1 MTRYALRLLEDQL
14 RAGASSP
21 ASLPAANRVMYVVDG
36 EVTVNAGGNA
46 KSVTLNT
53 AWYGAGPC
61 TITCGAHGARL
72 WRWELVSL
80 PVKHD
85 GLLAGEAV
93 SSTEKLSHEVTLETH
108 NQYLM
113 RCDRVDFSPGQIT
126 ATHTHPGPGIRCLLF
141 GEFRVQVNDKQTL
154 VHPGGAWF
162 ERGPDPVYAV
172 ASDTEP
178 AAFVR
183 VMILPRELK
192 GKRTI
197 RLVRPEDQEKRSQ
210 KYTIFLDEEIDL

>member
-1 MTRYALRLLEDQL
+1 MTRYAFRLLEDKL
-14 RAGASSP
+14 RAGAASP
-21 ASLPAANRVMYVVDG
+21 AMLPAANRVIYVVDG
-36 EVTVNAGGNA
+36 EVVATAGSNV
-46 KSVTLNT
+46 KSITTNT

-61 TITCGAHGARL
+61 TISCGAHRARL
-72 WRWELVSL
+72 WRWELVSHL
-80 PVKHD
+80 VEHD

-93 SSTEKLSHEVTLETH
+93 SSTEKLSHEVMLETH

-141 GEFRVQVNDKQTL
+141 GEFTVQVHEKQT
-154 VHPGGAWF
+154 VVRPGEAWF
-162 ERGPDPVYAV
+162 ERGPDPVFAV
-172 ASDTEP
+172 ASATEP
-178 AAFVR
+178 AAFAR
-183 VMILPRELK
+183 VMILPREFK

-197 RLVRPEDQEKRSQ
+197 RLVRPEDQEKRSL

>member
-1 MTRYALRLLEDQL
+1 MTRYAFRLLEDKL
-14 RAGASSP
+14 RAGAASP
-21 ASLPAANRVMYVVDG
+21 AMLPAANRVIYVVDG
-36 EVTVNAGGNA
+36 EVVATAGSNV
-46 KSVTLNT
+46 KSITTNT

-61 TITCGAHGARL
+61 TISCGAHSARL
-72 WRWELVSL
+72 WRWELVSHL
-80 PVKHD
+80 VEHD

-126 ATHTHPGPGIRCLLF
+126 ATHTHPGAGIRCLLF
-141 GEFRVQVNDKQTL
+141 GEFTVQLHEKQT
-154 VHPGGAWF
+154 VVRPGGAWF

-172 ASDTEP
+172 ASATEP

-183 VMILPRELK
+183 VMILPREFK

-197 RLVRPEDQEKRSQ
+197 QLVRPEAQGKRSQ

>member
-1 MTRYALRLLEDQL
+1 MTRYALRLVEDQL
-14 RAGASSP
+14 LAGATSP
-21 ASLPAANRVMYVVDG
+21 ASFPAANRVMYVVDG
-36 EVTVNAGGNA
+36 EITVTAGSNA
-46 KSVTLNT
+46 KSITTNT
-53 AWYGAGPC
+53 AWYVDGPC
-61 TITCGAHGARL
+61 TIACGAYGARL
-72 WRWELVSL
+72 WRWELVSH
-80 PVKHD
+80 PVQHD
-85 GLLAGEAV
+85 GLHAGDALA
-93 SSTEKLSHEVTLETH
+93 STEKLSHEVTLETH

-141 GEFRVQVNDKQTL
+141 GEFTVQVHEKQT
-154 VHPGGAWF
+154 VVRPGEAWF
-162 ERGPDPVYAV
+162 ERGPDPVFAV

-183 VMILPRELK
+183 VMILPREFK

-197 RLVRPEDQEKRSQ
+197 RLVRPEDQEKRSL

>member
-1 MTRYALRLLEDQL
+1 M
-14 RAGASSP
+14 
-21 ASLPAANRVMYVVDG
+21 LPAANRVIYVVDG
-36 EVTVNAGGNA
+36 KVVATAGGNV
-46 KSVTLNT
+46 KSITTNT

-61 TITCGAHGARL
+61 AISCGARGARL
-72 WRWELVSL
+72 WRWELVSH
-80 PVKHD
+80 PVQHD
-85 GLLAGEAV
+85 GLPVWDAV
-93 SSTEKLSHEVTLETH
+93 ASTEKLSHEVTLEPH

-141 GEFRVQVNDKQTL
+141 GEFTVHVHEKQT
-154 VHPGGAWF
+154 VVRPGEAWF

-183 VMILPRELK
+183 VMILPREFK

-197 RLVRPEDQEKRSQ
+197 RLVRPEDQEKRSL

>member
-1 MTRYALRLLEDQL
+1 MTRYAFRLLEDQL
-14 RAGASSP
+14 RAGAASP
-21 ASLPAANRVMYVVDG
+21 AMLPAANRVIYVVDG
-36 EVTVNAGGNA
+36 EVTVTAGSNV
-46 KSVTLNT
+46 KSITTNT
-53 AWYGAGPC
+53 AWYGAAPC
-61 TITCGAHGARL
+61 TISCGAHGARL
-72 WRWELVSL
+72 WRWELVSR
-80 PVKHD
+80 PVQHD
-85 GLLAGEAV
+85 GLLAGETF

-141 GEFRVQVNDKQTL
+141 GEFTVQVNDKQTL
-154 VHPGGAWF
+154 VHPGEAWF

-183 VMILPRELK
+183 VMILPREFK

>member
-1 MTRYALRLLEDQL
+1 MTRYALRLVEDQL
-14 RAGASSP
+14 RAGATSP
-21 ASLPAANRVMYVVDG
+21 ATLPAANRVIYVVDG
-36 EVTVNAGGNA
+36 EVVATAGSNV
-46 KSVTLNT
+46 KSITTNT
-53 AWYGAGPC
+53 AWYSAGPC
-61 TITCGAHGARL
+61 TIACGAHGARL
-72 WRWELVSL
+72 WRWELVSH
-80 PVKHD
+80 PVQHD
-85 GLLAGEAV
+85 GLPVGDAAA
-93 SSTEKLSHEVTLETH
+93 SSEKLSHEVTLEPH

-141 GEFRVQVNDKQTL
+141 GEFTVQVHEKQT
-154 VHPGGAWF
+154 VVRPGGAWF
-162 ERGPDPVYAV
+162 ERGPDPVFAV

-183 VMILPRELK
+183 VMILPREFK